1 MLNTA
6 REELL
11 IRSRPAN
18 NAGGAPVLEPS
29 ARKAGLATSILV
41 VLNILSLASAIGMIV
56 VLFFISQSV
65 REVASLEHRLSDLT
79 QFEGRLSNQ
88 IDTVNQGIH
97 SQFDEMNRRVSAM
110 ADQISRLQ
118 KDLETVSAHYRDNA
132 TRDQTLD
139 AVPQGDEG
147 TSVELEDAE
156 IVLSAP
162 PPEIQGQPATQ
173 TPQPRAREVR
183 FERIESSDG
192 KVTYSKRR

>member
-6 REELL
+6 REE
-11 IRSRPAN
+11 SRPAN
-18 NAGGAPVLEPS
+18 RAGGATAVEPS

-41 VLNILSLASAIGMIV
+41 VLDILSLASAIGMIV

-65 REVASLEHRLSDLT
+65 REVASLERHLSDLT
-79 QFEGRLSNQ
+79 QFEGRLSGQ

-110 ADQISRLQ
+110 ADQILRLQ
-118 KDLETVSAHYRDNA
+118 NDLETMSAHYRDIA

-139 AVPQGDEG
+139 ATVPGDED
-147 TSVELEDAE
+147 TSAELEEPE

-162 PPEIQGQPATQ
+162 PPDIQDQPGTQ
-173 TPQPRAREVR
+173 TPQPPAPVVR